1 MATLVDPDFR
11 ARLGALNDKYAAAV
25 PGLMASIELVLQQCE
40 AAGPDGPATPQLT
53 ALHKSL
59 HTVAGS
65 AATFGFPVL
74 GQQCRLLEQQL
85 RLLTAQP
92 DGADAVRS
100 AWPAL
105 SRQTRQL
112 LAWAAVD
119 AKAATYVPAPLP

>member
-25 PGLMASIELVLQQCE
+25 PGLMASIGLVLRQCE
-40 AAGPDGPATPQLT
+40 DGAPDGPQAAQIT

-92 DGADAVRS
+92 DDRGAVQA

-105 SRQTRQL
+105 AAQTRQL
-112 LAWAAVD
+112 LDWAARD
-119 AKAATYVPAPLP
+119 PKADVYGAPAAP